1 MANSTIDTETIDFA
15 EGEDFMKVLYNER
28 NCVSATWD
36 DFLKLPKSDGYL
48 NNVKR
53 VPNSF
58 SKVTDKN
65 DDPYTT
71 MEDCLKVPKIEE
83 HNPTYIYR

>member
-1 MANSTIDTETIDFA
+1 MSNSTIDVETVDYS
-15 EGEDFMKVLYNER
+15 EGNDLMKVLYNER
-28 NCVSATWD
+28 DCVSATWEMRE
-36 DFLKLPKSDGYL
+36 LPKIAGYV

-58 SKVTDKN
+58 SKVTDKK

-71 MEDCLKVPKIEE
+71 MEDCLEGPK
-83 HNPTYIYR
+83 

>member
-1 MANSTIDTETIDFA
+1 MSNSTMDVETVDYS
-15 EGEDFMKVLYNER
+15 EGDNFMTALYNGR

-58 SKVTDKN
+58 SKVTDKK
-65 DDPYTT
+65 DDPLRAT
-71 MEDCLKVPKIEE
+71 ERFVLPK
-83 HNPTYIYR
+83 

>member
-1 MANSTIDTETIDFA
+1 MSNSTIDVETVDYT
-15 EGEDFMKVLYNER
+15 EGEDFMTALYNER

-36 DFLKLPKSDGYL
+36 DFLKLPKITGYV

-58 SKVTDKN
+58 SKVTDKKY
-65 DDPYTT
+65 DPVRAT
-71 MEDCLKVPKIEE
+71 ERFVLPK
-83 HNPTYIYR
+83 